1 MGSLKWF
8 CLISR
13 LCSLKNLL
21 TQSMSKTLL
30 RSTAIN
36 ESTPSFLHC
45 SLNRIKSLPSPFKK
59 LLLIFASNSKAD
71 KEGKGRRLNIL
82 ARCVCFPSFGQLIAE
97 FSWVRDIDVIVCE
110 FMAINNLN
118 KDKMDISDKTSHRT
132 HHTRFFEK
140 LYGNLEKSCDK
151 KSEESSEIQSYP
163 QSDEGRREILNSPS
177 ESSGSSSEIYVN
189 DFNVQ
194 RCDLRSR
201 KTSLN

>member
-1 MGSLKWF
+1 M
-8 CLISR
+8 
-13 LCSLKNLL
+13 
-21 TQSMSKTLL
+21 
-30 RSTAIN
+30 
-36 ESTPSFLHC
+36 
-45 SLNRIKSLPSPFKK
+45 
-59 LLLIFASNSKAD
+59 
-71 KEGKGRRLNIL
+71 
-82 ARCVCFPSFGQLIAE
+82 
-97 FSWVRDIDVIVCE
+97 RDIDVIVCE